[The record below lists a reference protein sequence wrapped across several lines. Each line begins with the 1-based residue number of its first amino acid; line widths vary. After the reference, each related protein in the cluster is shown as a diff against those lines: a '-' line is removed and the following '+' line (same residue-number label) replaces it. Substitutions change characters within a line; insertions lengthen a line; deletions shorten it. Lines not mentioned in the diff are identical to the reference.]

1 MSETKPAPKTVADG
15 NTVHGVVA
23 EFSDVDSL
31 LAACERVRDAGY
43 TKADAFTPFPVHG
56 IDKALGIK
64 PTVLPWIALTAGAIG
79 TCTALTMQIWMN
91 GIDYQYII
99 SGKPYISLPAFI
111 PVSFELTIL
120 FASFGTFFGM
130 WALNG
135 LPRFSNPMF
144 TSPRFDRAT
153 DDTFFLYLDAKD
165 ERFNEEGAK
174 ALLGDLGGAYI
185 EPVVEDDSPKK
196 IPSFL
201 LIAIAVVIAFS
212 MIPALVVARMRVT
225 KSSSP
230 RFHIFP
236 DMDFSP
242 AKDAQQIST
251 LFADGRAMRPDVPGT
266 VSRGGL
272 DWDVDFQTGIDM
284 EKLAQVDAPRA
295 RQLVAM
301 MQSDTEVVEA
311 DGEVAGEE
319 EAVKEVVEETT
330 EEVQADEPSTD
341 EPSADEPASEEPAA
355 EEPEAEMTEEAEAPA
370 EEEPAAEETE
380 STEETPAEEEPAEE
394 EPAEE
399 EMTAEETPAE
409 EAAAEEPVA
418 EAKTEEPEAEASK
431 PEAPTALAPAS
442 GPTVDTT
449 PWLTDNPLAIDAAVL
464 ERGQQQFNIYCSVCH
479 GMNGRGN
486 GLVNQRAQR
495 ILATTWTPPSNL
507 HDATLY
513 QDVYPD
519 GKLFGTISNGVR
531 KMPGYAAQI
540 RAKDRWAIVSYVR
553 ALQASQNASLDE
565 VPASQREAIEKKQ
578 SEVKAELEKAAA
590 EEAAKAK
597 KSAT

>member
-1 MSETKPAPKTVADG
+1 MSETKPAPQTITDG
-15 NTVHGVVA
+15 KTVHGVVA

-64 PTVLPWIALTAGAIG
+64 PTVLPWIALAAGGLG
-79 TCTALTMQIWMN
+79 TCTALAMQIWMN

-135 LPRFSNPMF
+135 LPKFSNPMF

-165 ERFNEEGAK
+165 QRFDEDGAK
-174 ALLGDLGGAYI
+174 ALLGDLGGEYI
-185 EPVVEDDSPKK
+185 EPVVDDDSSKK
-196 IPSFL
+196 IPTGL
-201 LIAIAVVIAFS
+201 LVGLAVVIALS
-212 MIPALVVARMRVT
+212 LIPALAVARMRVT

-251 LFADGRAMRPDVPGT
+251 LFADGRAMRPNVPGT
-266 VSRGGL
+266 VSRGDL
-272 DWDVDFQTGIDM
+272 DWDVDFHTGIDM
-284 EKLAQVDAPRA
+284 EKLAQIDAPRA

-301 MQSDTEVVEA
+301 MQSDVEVDQA
-311 DGEVAGEE
+311 DGQVAGEE
-319 EAVKEVVEETT
+319 AEEATEAVEETT
-330 EEVQADEPSTD
+330 ETEEPKAED
-341 EPSADEPASEEPAA
+341 AKSEEPAA
-355 EEPEAEMTEEAEAPA
+355 EEAEMKEEAAEEESSQETETASEEDASQEEPAEVEPATEEATVEGSGEESEEMAA
-370 EEEPAAEETE
+370 EEETTEEPAAEESE
-380 STEETPAEEEPAEE
+380 PAPAES
-394 EPAEE
+394 
-399 EMTAEETPAE
+399 
-409 EAAAEEPVA
+409 
-418 EAKTEEPEAEASK
+418 EEPETKK
-431 PEAPTALAPAS
+431 PEAPAALAPAS

-449 PWLTDNPLAIDAAVL
+449 PWLTENPLAIDQAVL

-507 HDATLY
+507 HDETLY
-513 QDVYPD
+513 QDAYPD
-519 GKLFGTISNGVR
+519 GKLFSTISNGIR
-531 KMPGYAAQI
+531 KMPGYASQI

-553 ALQASQNASLDE
+553 ALQASQNASLED
-565 VPASQREAIEKKQ
+565 VPAAQRKAIEKEQ
-578 SEVKAELEKAAA
+578 SDVKAALEKAAA
-590 EEAAKAK
+590 EAEAKAQQ
-597 KSAT
+597 SAT

>member
-1 MSETKPAPKTVADG
+1 MSETKPAPQTITDG
-15 NTVHGVVA
+15 KTVHGVVA

-64 PTVLPWIALTAGAIG
+64 PTVLPWIALAAGGLG
-79 TCTALTMQIWMN
+79 TCTALAMQIWMN

-135 LPRFSNPMF
+135 LPKFSNPMF

-165 ERFNEEGAK
+165 KRFDEEGAK
-174 ALLGDLGGAYI
+174 ALLGDLGGEYI
-185 EPVVEDDSPKK
+185 EPVVDDDSSKK
-196 IPSFL
+196 IPTGL
-201 LIAIAVVIAFS
+201 LVGLAVVIALS
-212 MIPALVVARMRVT
+212 LIPALAVARMRVT

-251 LFADGRAMRPDVPGT
+251 LFVDGRAMRPNVPGT
-266 VSRGGL
+266 VSRGDL
-272 DWDVDFQTGIDM
+272 DWDVDFHTGIDM
-284 EKLAQVDAPRA
+284 EKLAQIDAPRA

-301 MQSDTEVVEA
+301 MQSDEPVDQA
-311 DGEVAGEE
+311 DGEVADDVVE
-319 EAVKEVVEETT
+319 EAQETVEETT
-330 EEVQADEPSTD
+330 ETEEPKAED
-341 EPSADEPASEEPAA
+341 ANSEEPAA
-355 EEPEAEMTEEAEAPA
+355 EEAEMKEEAAEEESSQESETASEEEASEEKPADEKPA
-370 EEEPAAEETE
+370 EDEPAAEESE
-380 STEETPAEEEPAEE
+380 PAPAESEEPQ
-394 EPAEE
+394 P
-399 EMTAEETPAE
+399 
-409 EAAAEEPVA
+409 
-418 EAKTEEPEAEASK
+418 KK
-431 PEAPTALAPAS
+431 PEAPAALAPAS

-449 PWLTDNPLAIDAAVL
+449 PWLTENPLAIDQAVL
-464 ERGQQQFNIYCSVCH
+464 ERGQQQFNVYCSVCH

-507 HDATLY
+507 HDETLY
-513 QDVYPD
+513 QDAYPD
-519 GKLFGTISNGVR
+519 GKLFSTISNGIR
-531 KMPGYAAQI
+531 KMPGYASQI

-553 ALQASQNASLDE
+553 ALQASQNASLED
-565 VPASQREAIEKKQ
+565 VPAAQRKAIEKEQ
-578 SEVKAELEKAAA
+578 TDVKAALEKAAA
-590 EEAAKAK
+590 EAEAKAQQ
-597 KSAT
+597 SAT